1 VGLFDK
7 VVKQG
12 LGNALGS
19 KVTDAIEQATG
30 IDINQDGRIG
40 AQSAYGSTAGAVPA
54 PGQQAAYQAAPAG
67 IPVNQITDK
76 AYFRA
81 IISECFS
88 EYIVREDVPVEELG
102 GQGKPFDF
110 MLIANGDCAG
120 VVMLVEHNRDNN
132 RLYKGARYAA
142 QAAGVPFINCYT
154 HMLNERGYVI
164 NRIKRLAKP
173 ATPPLAP

>member
-1 VGLFDK
+1 MGLFDK

-12 LGNALGS
+12 LGGTLGS

-30 IDINQDGRIG
+30 IDLNQDGQAG
-40 AQSAYGSTAGAVPA
+40 VQSAYGSTTQAVPA
-54 PGQQAAYQAAPAG
+54 PGQQEAYQAAPVARAAG
-67 IPVNQITDK
+67 RQVTDK

-102 GQGKPFDF
+102 GQGKPYDF
-110 MLIANGDCAG
+110 MLIANGECAG
-120 VVMLVEHNRDNN
+120 VVMLVDHNRDNN
-132 RLYKGARYAA
+132 RFYKGARYAA
-142 QAAGVPFINCYT
+142 QASGIPFINFYT
-154 HMLNERGYVI
+154 HMLNERGFVI

-173 ATPPLAP
+173 AV